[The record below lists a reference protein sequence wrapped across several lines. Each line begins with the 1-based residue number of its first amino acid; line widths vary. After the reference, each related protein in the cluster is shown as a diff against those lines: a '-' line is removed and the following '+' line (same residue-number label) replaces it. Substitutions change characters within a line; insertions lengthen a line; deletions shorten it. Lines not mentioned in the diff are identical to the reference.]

1 MSFKSLSYQEGL
13 QIDLFSSEFKKDA
26 YLFYESLR
34 VNNPVFRFSLPSE
47 KTAWLITRYDDAIKI
62 LKDNQFIK
70 DPYKLFKPK
79 EIEKMFPNLEK
90 DLLTNHMLNSDP
102 PNHTRLRKVVHTA
115 FSSRTVKS
123 LRRQI
128 EDISQDLID
137 KVEYKGEMDI
147 IDDFAFP
154 LPIAV
159 IGSLLGVPES
169 DYKVFRKWSNTLVE
183 ASNFPSKMKDARPE
197 FQAFSDYLQF
207 LIMKRKEQPKNDLIS
222 KLIYTK
228 SEEDQLTQQEICSMI
243 FLLIIAG
250 HETTVN
256 LIGNGILALLQ
267 FPEQLEKL
275 KSNFNL
281 IDSAVEELLR
291 FYSPVELATNRW
303 ASKDLFIRDKLIRK
317 GDMIVVSLAS
327 ANRDELKFFNPECLD
342 ISRSNNHHLAFGMGI
357 HYCLGA
363 PLARLEGKI
372 AINTVLK
379 RVPNIRLNADLETLS
394 WRPTY
399 LMRGL
404 GKLPVI
410 F

>member
-169 DYKVFRKWSNTLVE
+169 DYKVFRK
-183 ASNFPSKMKDARPE
+183 
-197 FQAFSDYLQF
+197 
-207 LIMKRKEQPKNDLIS
+207 
-222 KLIYTK
+222 
-228 SEEDQLTQQEICSMI
+228 
-243 FLLIIAG
+243 
-250 HETTVN
+250 
-256 LIGNGILALLQ
+256 
-267 FPEQLEKL
+267 
-275 KSNFNL
+275 
-281 IDSAVEELLR
+281 
-291 FYSPVELATNRW
+291 
-303 ASKDLFIRDKLIRK
+303 
-317 GDMIVVSLAS
+317 
-327 ANRDELKFFNPECLD
+327 
-342 ISRSNNHHLAFGMGI
+342 
-357 HYCLGA
+357 
-363 PLARLEGKI
+363 
-372 AINTVLK
+372 
-379 RVPNIRLNADLETLS
+379 
-394 WRPTY
+394 
-399 LMRGL
+399 
-404 GKLPVI
+404 
-410 F
+410 